1 MKIQLIH
8 LSDMHFVKKEDI
20 FAINVEKMSD
30 ALKSI
35 EKADECIIVLSGD
48 LVAKGR
54 DYGYVS
60 SFIGAVF
67 KFLSRN
73 NYENKK
79 IELICVPGNHDI
91 DFSGLNVSLKDISK
105 AYSEQNIPNL
115 INGYIEKMNGFFS
128 FSKKRKC
135 FTNDAIVCKKTFLY
149 SDKKVSF
156 VLLNTAPLSLLGG
169 DSADMGMHY
178 LSSEQIDK
186 IERFA
191 DADFNILV
199 MHHSLEWFQSECKNR
214 LRKIISKKY
223 LLVLTG
229 HEHEPVGEVRNING
243 MGEFQYIQGNALYG
257 NSREENGF
265 CVINIDIENEMIKGY
280 SCILNNEIYVPK
292 EIASNRINASMKLEL
307 NVKRDFLEELSV
319 DNYKRNYD
327 KYYVFPSL
335 IYSTYSENEVVEK
348 HEIDTEN
355 ELFELIS
362 SYKKV
367 IVSGEHK
374 SGKSLLAK
382 RMYLLFLKQ
391 RKIPILINAEE
402 VVKKKIE
409 KTLEYAFADQYMPE
423 QNAYEKFLQMD
434 KDSKVVLLDGAEL
447 LNENTFN
454 KLLSFLDDSCGQII
468 IFSEEKINL
477 NIRKQ
482 VVDAMVEENLQI
494 AIKPFLYV
502 KRKKLINNILLYNMQ
517 DIKDVEKE
525 TMKINNLINIQVKYF
540 SLNPEFII
548 NFVNQYERDYK
559 FQFTSG
565 MNVFNIVYE
574 SSIKNRIIANA
585 ENIEATLV
593 TNVLRD
599 LAYYMHFEKKN
610 RVSFKDISEVVENYC
625 KEYRQKINVRLFLD
639 ASINAKIL
647 IETVDG
653 IRFRDHTLIA
663 YFVAQALNQKFNQG
677 ENIEENF
684 EHLLRNLCFSINSDI
699 VLFMALITNNPKFLN
714 IVIDGA
720 EKHFSNQD
728 EMSFDNKNVSFLM
741 EASIPIKNSV
751 PDKKE
756 REQREAVIAK
766 QEEEAKLNDL
776 IELVN
781 EYDYSD
787 EDLNKIENQVMIS
800 FKYLEILSK
809 ALPAFCQ
816 NMKVAQQDKLVSLLY
831 RCPNQFLY
839 MILGDISENFDEF
852 CNALYEDVSELRKER
867 NVVNVSLESVKR
879 MIEQVASRFVIVLYQ
894 LVAVTCSSEQS
905 IAALNAFDYKQSS
918 NYKLQNLMM
927 YSQVGEINSFS
938 KRAQLLDKEVKEK
951 LEKSIIKYTV
961 REYFLR
967 NNVEIYGEAQS
978 LFDHFFKGESNQ
990 NLKIEMAKRRWG
1002 EKDRT

>member
-1 MKIQLIH
+1 MRIQLIH
-8 LSDMHFVKKEDI
+8 LSDMHFDRKDDI
-20 FAINVEKMSD
+20 FAIDVEKMSN

-35 EKADECIIVLSGD
+35 EKADKCIIVLSGD
-48 LVAKGR
+48 LVAKGKG
-54 DYGYVS
+54 YGNVD
-60 SFIGAVF
+60 SFIGAIF
-67 KFLSRN
+67 KFFGRN
-73 NYENKK
+73 NYKNEK
-79 IELICVPGNHDI
+79 IEIVCVPGNHDI
-91 DFSGLNVSLKDISK
+91 DFSDLNVTTRDISK
-105 AYSEQNIPNL
+105 AYSGQNVANL
-115 INGYIEKMNGFFS
+115 MNVYIDKMNRFFS
-128 FSKKRKC
+128 FSRNRKC
-135 FTNDAIVCKKTFLY
+135 FMDDTIICKKEFLY
-149 SDKKVSF
+149 SGKKVGF
-156 VLLNTAPLSLLGG
+156 ILLNSAPLSLLGG

-178 LSSEQIDK
+178 LSNKQIDR
-186 IERFA
+186 IEKLA
-191 DADFNILV
+191 DEDFNILV

-214 LRKIISKKY
+214 LRKIISKKF

-243 MGEFQYIQGNALYG
+243 TGELQYIQGNALYG
-257 NSREENGF
+257 NSSEGNGF
-265 CVINIDIENEMIKGY
+265 CVINIDIDNEMIKAY
-280 SCILNNEIYVPK
+280 SCIWNNEIYVSK
-292 EIASNRINASMKLEL
+292 EIASNRINACMNFEL
-307 NVKRDFLEELSV
+307 TVKKEFLEELSV
-319 DNYKRNYD
+319 DDYKREYD

-335 IYSTYSENEVVEK
+335 VYSTYTENDVVEK
-348 HEIDTEN
+348 HEIETED

-367 IVSGEHK
+367 VVSGEHK

-402 VVKKKIE
+402 IVKKKIE
-409 KTLEYAFADQYMPE
+409 KTLEYAFVDQYMSE
-423 QNAYEKFLQMD
+423 HNAYEKFLQMN
-434 KDSKVVLLDGAEL
+434 KNRKVVLLDGAEL

-454 KLLSFLDDSCGQII
+454 KLLSFLDDNCSQII

-502 KRKKLINNILLYNMQ
+502 KRKKLINNILSYNME

-540 SLNPEFII
+540 NLDPEFII

-565 MNVFNIVYE
+565 MNVFNVVYE

-585 ENIEATLV
+585 KNIEATLV

-599 LAYYMHFEKKN
+599 LAYYMHFKKKN
-610 RVSFKDISEVVENYC
+610 KVTFKEISEVVENYC
-625 KEYRQKINVRLFLD
+625 NEYRQKINVRLFLV
-639 ASINAKIL
+639 AGINAKIL
-647 IETVDG
+647 IESVDG

-728 EMSFDNKNVSFLM
+728 EMSFDNKNVGFLM
-741 EASIPIKNSV
+741 NTSIPIKNSV
-751 PDKKE
+751 PNKKE
-756 REQREAVIAK
+756 KEQREEAIAK

-831 RCPNQFLY
+831 QCPNQFLY
-839 MILGDISENFDEF
+839 MLLGDISENFDEF
-852 CNALYEDVSELRKER
+852 CNVLYEDVSELRKER

-879 MIEQVASRFVIVLYQ
+879 MIKQVASGLVIALYQ

-905 IAALNAFDYKQSS
+905 IAALNAFDYEKNS

-938 KRAQLLDKEVKEK
+938 KRAQLLDKAVKEK
-951 LEKSIIKYTV
+951 LEKSIVKYTV

-978 LFDHFFKGESNQ
+978 LFDHFFTGKSNQ
-990 NLKIEMAKRRWG
+990 NLKIEMAKRRWI

>member
-8 LSDMHFVKKEDI
+8 LSDMHFDKKKDI
-20 FAINVEKMSD
+20 FAIDVEKMSD

-54 DYGYVS
+54 RYGNIK
-60 SFIGAVF
+60 SFLGAIF
-67 KFLSRN
+67 KFFGRN

-91 DFSGLNVSLKDISK
+91 DFSYFSISPEDISL
-105 AYSEQNIPNL
+105 AYGEKSIENL
-115 INGYIEKMNGFFS
+115 INVYLEKMNSFFS
-128 FSKKRKC
+128 FSRYRKC
-135 FTNDAIVCKKTFLY
+135 FVEDRMVCRRQIEYYGKKIG
-149 SDKKVSF
+149 F

-178 LSSEQIDK
+178 LSNEQINK
-186 IERFA
+186 IEMYA
-191 DADFNILV
+191 DADYNILV

-243 MGEFQYIQGNALYG
+243 MGEIQCIQGNALYG
-257 NSREENGF
+257 DSSEGNGF
-265 CVINIDIENEMIKGY
+265 CVINIDIESEMITGY
-280 SCILNNEIYVPK
+280 SCIWNNGIYVPK
-292 EIASNRINASMKLEL
+292 KIVSNRINACIDFEL
-307 NVKRDFLEELSV
+307 TVKKVFLEELSV
-319 DNYKRNYD
+319 DDYKRKYD

-335 IYSTYSENEVVEK
+335 IYNIYTENDLVEK
-348 HEIDTEN
+348 HEIETEN
-355 ELFELIS
+355 ELFKLIS

-367 IVSGEHK
+367 LINGEHK

-391 RKIPILINAEE
+391 GKIPILINAEE

-409 KTLEYAFADQYMPE
+409 KTLEYAFADQYESE

-434 KDSKVVLLDGAEL
+434 KNRKIVLLDGAEL

-454 KLLSFLDDSCGQII
+454 KLLLFMEDNCGQII

-482 VVDAMVEENLQI
+482 VVDAMVEESLHI

-502 KRKKLINNILLYNMQ
+502 KRKKLINNILSHNTE

-525 TMKINNLINIQVKYF
+525 TIKINNLINRQVKYF
-540 SLNPEFII
+540 SLDPEFII
-548 NFVNQYERDYK
+548 NFVNQYERDFK

-585 ENIEATLV
+585 ENIEPTLV
-593 TNVLRD
+593 TNVLRE

-610 RVSFKDISEVVENYC
+610 KVTFKDISEVAENYC
-625 KEYRQKINVRLFLD
+625 KEYRQKISFRLFLD

-647 IETVDG
+647 IESVDG

-684 EHLLRNLCFSINSDI
+684 EYLLRNLCFSINSDI

-714 IVIDGA
+714 IIIDGA

-728 EMSFDNKNVSFLM
+728 EMSFDKKNVGFLM
-741 EASIPIKNSV
+741 DTSIPIKNSM
-751 PDKKE
+751 PNKKE
-756 REQREAVIAK
+756 KEQREAAIAK

-787 EDLNKIENQVMIS
+787 EDLDKIENQVMIS

-816 NMKVAQQDKLVSLLY
+816 NMKVAQQDRLVSLLY

-839 MILGDISENFDEF
+839 MMLGDISENFDEF

-867 NVVNVSLESVKR
+867 NVVNVSLVSVKR
-879 MIEQVASRFVIVLYQ
+879 MIEQVASGLVIALYQ

-905 IAALNAFDYKQSS
+905 IAALNAFDYEQNS

-927 YSQVGEINSFS
+927 YSQVAEINSFS
-938 KRAQLLDKEVKEK
+938 KRAQILDKGVKEK
-951 LEKSIIKYTV
+951 LEKSIVKYTV

-990 NLKIEMAKRRWG
+990 NLKIEMAKRRLI

>member
-8 LSDMHFVKKEDI
+8 ISDMHFDRKDDI
-20 FAINVEKMSD
+20 FAIDVEKMSD

-48 LVAKGR
+48 LAAKGKG
-54 DYGYVS
+54 YGNVDS
-60 SFIGAVF
+60 FLGAIFKFIG
-67 KFLSRN
+67 RN
-73 NYENKK
+73 NYKNKK
-79 IELICVPGNHDI
+79 IEMVCVPGNHDI
-91 DFSGLNVSLKDISK
+91 DFSDLNVSLRDISE
-105 AYSEQNIPNL
+105 AYSGKDVADLVNV
-115 INGYIEKMNGFFS
+115 YIEKMNRFFS
-128 FSKKRKC
+128 FSRNREC
-135 FTNDAIVCKKTFLY
+135 FMDDAIICKKEFLY
-149 SDKKVSF
+149 SDKRVGII
-156 VLLNTAPLSLLGG
+156 LLNTAPLSLLGG

-178 LSSEQIDK
+178 LSNEQMDR
-186 IERFA
+186 IEKLA

-214 LRKIISKKY
+214 LRKIISKKC

-243 MGEFQYIQGNALYG
+243 MGELQYIQGNSLYG
-257 NSREENGF
+257 YSKEGNGF
-265 CVINIDIENEMIKGY
+265 CVINVDIDNEMMVGY
-280 SCILNNEIYVPK
+280 SCIWNNGIYVPK
-292 EIASNRINASMKLEL
+292 KIASNRINPYMNFEL
-307 NVKRDFLEELSV
+307 SVKKIFLEELSV
-319 DNYKRNYD
+319 DNYKRKYD

-335 IYSTYSENEVVEK
+335 IYSTYAENDVIEK
-348 HEIDTEN
+348 HDIETED

-362 SYKKV
+362 TYKKV
-367 IVSGEHK
+367 VVSGDHK

-402 VVKKKIE
+402 IVKKKIE
-409 KTLEYAFADQYMPE
+409 KTLEYAFVDQYEVE
-423 QNAYEKFLQMD
+423 QNAYEKYLQMD
-434 KDSKVVLLDGAEL
+434 KDNKVVLLDGAEL

-454 KLLSFLDDSCGQII
+454 RLISFLDDSCGHII
-468 IFSEEKINL
+468 IFSEGKINL

-494 AIKPFLYV
+494 TIKPFLYV
-502 KRKKLINNILLYNMQ
+502 KRKKLISNILSYNMA
-517 DIKDVEKE
+517 DIENVEKE
-525 TMKINNLINIQVKYF
+525 TIKINNLINIQIKYF
-540 SLNPEFII
+540 NLDPEFII
-548 NFVNQYERDYK
+548 NFVNQYEREYK
-559 FQFTSG
+559 FQFSSG

-574 SSIKNRIIANA
+574 SSIKNRVIANA

-599 LAYYMHFEKKN
+599 LAYYMHYEKKN
-610 RVSFKDISEVVENYC
+610 KVTFKEISEVVENYC

-639 ASINAKIL
+639 ASVNAKIL
-647 IETVDG
+647 IESVDG
-653 IRFRDHTLIA
+653 IRFKDHTLIA

-677 ENIEENF
+677 ENIQENF
-684 EHLLRNLCFSINSDI
+684 EYLLKNLCFSINSDI

-714 IVIDGA
+714 IVIEGA

-728 EMSFDNKNVSFLM
+728 ELSFDNKNVKFLM
-741 EASIPIKNSV
+741 ETSIPVKNSV
-751 PDKKE
+751 PNKKE
-756 REQREAVIAK
+756 KEQREAALTK

-787 EDLNKIENQVMIS
+787 EDLNKVENQVMIS

-816 NMKVAQQDKLVSLLY
+816 NMKVAQQDKLVSLIY

-839 MILGDISENFDEF
+839 MMLGDISENFDEF

-867 NVVNVSLESVKR
+867 NVVSVSLESVKR
-879 MIEQVASRFVIVLYQ
+879 MIEQVASGLVIALYQ
-894 LVAVTCSSEQS
+894 LVAATCSSEQS
-905 IAALNAFDYKQSS
+905 IAALNAFDYNQNS
-918 NYKLQNLMM
+918 NHKLQNLMM
-927 YSQVGEINSFS
+927 YSQVGEINIFS
-938 KRAQLLDKEVKEK
+938 KRAQLLDKELKGK

-978 LFDHFFKGESNQ
+978 LLDHFFPGESNQ
-990 NLKIEMAKRRWG
+990 DLKIEMAKRRWI